1 MKVKIKRPLSYFGFY
16 LGNIFKAI
24 GLGRW
29 WKSFRDS
36 DGMVSAWFFQVLDKL
51 YGWYLDRTVKVKVD
65 TFDTWNLDNTLA
77 HVIHP
82 ALVRFRQLSDERY
95 GCMLTYDEDV
105 PEYLKDLRLGCEK
118 DGFTT
123 DDNVSY
129 HKLREYWVLDE
140 MIFAF
145 GEISNGTENE
155 PDITLGN
162 DAYVAYHERIN
173 NGLLLFAK
181 YYRSLWD

>member
-1 MKVKIKRPLSYFGFY
+1 MKVTLKWRRAYFGY
-16 LGNIFKAI
+16 YIGEAFKAI

-36 DGMVSAWFFQVLDKL
+36 DGKIASYFFKVLDSV
-51 YGWYLDRTVKVKVD
+51 YNWYSDRGTRIKID
-65 TFDTWNLDNTLA
+65 TFDTWNLDHTLA
-77 HVIHP
+77 RVIHP
-82 ALVRFRQLSDERY
+82 ALVKFRELSDVRF
-95 GCMLTYDEDV
+95 GCMATYDEDV
-105 PEYLKDLRLGCEK
+105 PDYLKSLRHGEE
-118 DGFTT
+118 DFAFSNEN
-123 DDNVSY
+123 NVSY